1 MASRMPQA
9 PGVKREPS
17 SPVRLVVVL
26 LGISLVLFTLSV
38 REGGTGPISTV
49 EGAVQVVCAPL
60 RYVGAVV
67 CSPFTGLSNL
77 GANLTADSETLS
89 ELKAQNE
96 KLLAENAQLKESA
109 QAANRLEGLLEL
121 QDNYNLKSTGARVIS
136 GSLDSLSSTITIDK
150 GSLQGIA
157 VGMPVTDS
165 MGIIG
170 QVSAVSPTSS
180 QVRLI
185 TDDRSSVSAM
195 VQESRAQGQ
204 AQGQGTDMLQLNLVR
219 ADQSVSVGD
228 LVVTSGLDG
237 VFPKGL
243 LIGTITSADKPSGAL
258 YYNILVKPAAS
269 VSNLEEVLVITSLT
283 DDQTASASDVAA
295 DDAQEAGKA
304 PAQSNAPGSTGGA
317 ASSTGASRE
326 GAQSAAQAQSG
337 AAGEG
342 NGDAQSS
349 SDGSQS
355 QG

>member
-9 PGVKREPS
+9 PGAKREPS
-17 SPVRLVVVL
+17 SPVRLVAAL

-38 REGGTGPISTV
+38 REGGTGPISTF
-49 EGAVQVVCAPL
+49 EGAVQVVCTPL
-60 RYVGAVV
+60 RYVGAVI

-109 QAANRLEGLLEL
+109 QAASRLEDLLEL

-136 GSLDSLSSTITIDK
+136 GSVDSLSSTITIDK

-165 MGIIG
+165 MGVIG
-170 QVSAVSPTSS
+170 QVSAVGPTSS

-195 VQESRAQGQ
+195 VQQSRAQGQ

-243 LIGTITSADKPSGAL
+243 LIGTVTSADKPSGAL
-258 YYNILVKPAAS
+258 YYSILVKPAAS

-283 DDQTASASDVAA
+283 DDQTASADDVAA
-295 DDAQEAGKA
+295 ADAQEAGKA
-304 PAQSNAPGSTGGA
+304 PAQNNPGGSTGSPASA
-317 ASSTGASRE
+317 ASASQEGTQGQAQDGAS
-326 GAQSAAQAQSG
+326 SG
-337 AAGEG
+337 
-342 NGDAQSS
+342 
-349 SDGSQS
+349 SDGTSAGSAGSQT

>member
-1 MASRMPQA
+1 MATRMPQA
-9 PGVKREPS
+9 PGTKREPS
-17 SPVRLVVVL
+17 SPVRLVAVL

-38 REGGTGPISTV
+38 REGGTGPISTF
-49 EGAVQVVCAPL
+49 EGAVQMVCTPL

-109 QAANRLEGLLEL
+109 QAASRLEGLLEL

-136 GSLDSLSSTITIDK
+136 NSVDSLTSTITIDK

-165 MGIIG
+165 MGVIG
-170 QVSAVSPTSS
+170 QVSAVGPTSS

-228 LVVTSGLDG
+228 LVITSGLDG

-243 LIGTITSADKPSGAL
+243 LIGTVASADKPSGAL

-283 DDQTASASDVAA
+283 DDQTASAEDAA
-295 DDAQEAGKA
+295 AADAQEAGKA
-304 PAQSNAPGSTGGA
+304 PAQSAAPVASGNGGSTSGTSQDGAPSAGQSQGGASGGSNGGA
-317 ASSTGASRE
+317 ADGPA
-326 GAQSAAQAQSG
+326 
-337 AAGEG
+337 
-342 NGDAQSS
+342 
-349 SDGSQS
+349 GSQT

>member
-1 MASRMPQA
+1 
-9 PGVKREPS
+9 
-17 SPVRLVVVL
+17 
-26 LGISLVLFTLSV
+26 
-38 REGGTGPISTV
+38 
-49 EGAVQVVCAPL
+49 
-60 RYVGAVV
+60 
-67 CSPFTGLSNL
+67 
-77 GANLTADSETLS
+77 
-89 ELKAQNE
+89 
-96 KLLAENAQLKESA
+96 
-109 QAANRLEGLLEL
+109 
-121 QDNYNLKSTGARVIS
+121 
-136 GSLDSLSSTITIDK
+136 
-150 GSLQGIA
+150 
-157 VGMPVTDS
+157 
-165 MGIIG
+165 
-170 QVSAVSPTSS
+170 
-180 QVRLI
+180 
-185 TDDRSSVSAM
+185 M

-295 DDAQEAGKA
+295 ADAQEAGKA
-304 PAQSNAPGSTGGA
+304 PAQSNAPASTGGA

>member
-1 MASRMPQA
+1 
-9 PGVKREPS
+9 
-17 SPVRLVVVL
+17 
-26 LGISLVLFTLSV
+26 
-38 REGGTGPISTV
+38 
-49 EGAVQVVCAPL
+49 
-60 RYVGAVV
+60 
-67 CSPFTGLSNL
+67 
-77 GANLTADSETLS
+77 
-89 ELKAQNE
+89 
-96 KLLAENAQLKESA
+96 
-109 QAANRLEGLLEL
+109 
-121 QDNYNLKSTGARVIS
+121 
-136 GSLDSLSSTITIDK
+136 
-150 GSLQGIA
+150 
-157 VGMPVTDS
+157 MPVTDS

-295 DDAQEAGKA
+295 ADAQEAGKA
-304 PAQSNAPGSTGGA
+304 PAQSNAPASTGGA

-326 GAQSAAQAQSG
+326 SAQSAAQAQSG